1 MRALAGGFGKWY
13 VAKSRT
19 RRACLYVASTFNGDL
34 NDSTRMPRPSTVTYG
49 LYLEVDEAPVNDG
62 APVNKSRTAWLRVDE
77 APVNKSCTTWLPAE
91 AEDDEVQI
99 GGIDDVLKGEWSL
112 VNGKKFRGT
121 MPSHDGQQPNAA
133 ASVPVLAVRTL
144 TDDTLTSS
152 ANGR

>member
-1 MRALAGGFGKWY
+1 MRALAGGFGKWH

-49 LYLEVDEAPVNDG
+49 LYLEVDEAPVNAG
-62 APVNKSRTAWLRVDE
+62 

-121 MPSHDGQQPNAA
+121 MPSHARQQPNAA
-133 ASVPVLAVRTL
+133 PLSHTAAALRPSLA
-144 TDDTLTSS
+144 SS
-152 ANGR
+152 AS